1 MKLVEIFKEQEEQS
15 GIKNILY
22 QAYGNF
28 INLAG
33 YPMDHIGIFGV
44 QSKKLLGKRIL
55 IYG

>member
-15 GIKNILY
+15 GMKNILY

>member
-15 GIKNILY
+15 GMNNILY

-33 YPMDHIGIFGV
+33 YPMDHIGIFGE